1 MSNIFSNIWYLY
13 KWLAFKRR
21 IQFFLIVIFSIFVS
35 TMEMIAVGSI
45 VPFVSSVVNSESV
58 FGTSFII
65 YLENS
70 FQISE
75 RNDLIM
81 ILAIIF
87 VVFAIITGICRSILI
102 YIISYY
108 SNVVL
113 AEIGSTIYSQKLN
126 EPFLKFIAK
135 SSDEIISLISA
146 KLLQIYGV
154 ISGILL
160 LLTSLILLISIIGIL
175 LFIDFKLT
183 LISMSVFGLLY
194 VSVILFFRKTLLK
207 NSEIISQNQ
216 TLMVKSLQEGV
227 GSIRDI
233 ILDGNQKIHIDSFSK
248 LIFERGFKVAINDL
262 IAQSPRFLLETVGI
276 ILISIFLFFFSSK
289 EIGVLGL
296 FPVLSALALG
306 AQKIMPLMNVV
317 YTQYTTAASNSHQLN
332 EAIVV
337 LKQEIKKI
345 DNNDIYQKFIFKN
358 KIFLKDVSFRYRN
371 NAPKVIENINF
382 QISKGSKVGIIGKT
396 GVGKSTLLDLI
407 MGLLSPTSGEIYVDD
422 KLVTDENSVSWRKNV
437 THVPQDIF
445 LIDGSILENIALG
458 VPEHKVDKIKAEECA
473 KKSEIFN
480 FIQSLP
486 NKFYENVGERGIKL
500 SGGQKQRI
508 GIARALYRESEL
520 IVLDEATNALDLK
533 TEKKIINSVGKFKN
547 ITIIMVAHRIDTL
560 KICDKIYKVE
570 NNKII
575 ESNI

>member
-1 MSNIFSNIWYLY
+1 MNNIFSNIWYLY

-70 FQISE
+70 FQIAE

-81 ILAIIF
+81 TLAIIF

-194 VSVILFFRKTLLK
+194 ISVILFFRKTLLK

-570 NNKII
+570 NNKIV